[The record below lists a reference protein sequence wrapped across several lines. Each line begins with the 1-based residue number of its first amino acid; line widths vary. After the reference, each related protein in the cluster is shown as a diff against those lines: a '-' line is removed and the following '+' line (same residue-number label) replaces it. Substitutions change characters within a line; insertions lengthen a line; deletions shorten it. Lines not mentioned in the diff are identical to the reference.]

1 MSRPSPRDVVRA
13 LRRAHRLPDDL
24 GGQVADLDRRLG
36 DALRELGRIGP
47 QVAALEERVELLRRR
62 IEDPTPESRP
72 EDVAAARSVLEEVRA
87 EHARVRARI
96 SAATVFEE
104 RLRVLEARA
113 GVDSATGRDLV
124 D

>member
-1 MSRPSPRDVVRA
+1 MSRPGPKDVVRA

-24 GGQVADLDRRLG
+24 GDRVADLERRLG
-36 DALRELGRIGP
+36 DAVREIARIGP
-47 QVAALEERVELLRRR
+47 QVAALEERVEDLRARLQ
-62 IEDPTPESRP
+62 DPPPTADAAEV
-72 EDVAAARSVLEEVRA
+72 EAARSVLDEVRA

-104 RLRVLEARA
+104 RLRVLEDRA
-113 GVDSATGRDLV
+113 GVDSATGRDR